1 MSVDVPVR
9 RDGASGDE
17 TMCTVSSLA
26 GKWKYVT
33 GTFIIFVFL
42 RTIYAKPD

>member
-1 MSVDVPVR
+1 MDVPVR

-17 TMCTVSSLA
+17 MMRTASSLA

-33 GTFIIFVFL
+33 GTFIVFCFFADNL
-42 RTIYAKPD
+42 REA